1 MPSRLTLGVLAA
13 ALFGLGAATGWA
25 HASSEP
31 VALVVQLESDAPHEE
46 VVATMERRAAEFRA
60 LPGLSQKYYLHE
72 PGTKRYGA
80 VYLFRS
86 QADLDAYVKSDLR
99 KSLGAAYKVKGAPDA
114 KPWKVLFTLR

>member
-1 MPSRLTLGVLAA
+1 MPSRLTLGLIAIT
-13 ALFGLGAATGWA
+13 LFGLGAATGWA
-25 HASSEP
+25 HASEP
-31 VALVVQLESDAPHEE
+31 VVLVVQLESEAAHED

-80 VYLFRS
+80 VYVFRS
-86 QADLDAYVKSDLR
+86 QADLDAYLKSDLR

-114 KPWKVLFTLR
+114 KPWQVLFTLR